1 MLEEL
6 HFDTSGIW
14 YDEEEAGH
22 FFGDGDWALPLLKVL
37 VFYYNDVIIQGIFSC
52 HFYLCLILFFS
63 T

>member
-52 HFYLCLILFFS
+52 YF
-63 T
+63 